1 VPANR
6 AGDTRIAMVTA
17 TTRCTPTG
25 FSLRLQPSVYRE
37 TGVCV
42 RSFLGR
48 DGKKIDVQLARIFR
62 SSALV
67 QVRRVVERHRTSRTF
82 TVPGSGCATVATR
95 LSSSAEQPLKSRHHL
110 VHDGAWRSHS
120 APGARSLFTDR
131 TETATPV
138 ATRPIDGRCELDVV
152 IAAVDCR
159 RC

>member
-1 VPANR
+1 MPANR

-110 VHDGAWRSHS
+110 VHDGAWRL
-120 APGARSLFTDR
+120 ALGARREVTVHRPDR
-131 TETATPV
+131 NRHSGGNTTN
-138 ATRPIDGRCELDVV
+138 
-152 IAAVDCR
+152 R
-159 RC
+159 RAMRT